1 MRIKTLLSRQGFPEL
16 VTASFVALLCIL
28 GVGFLQIPQLNK
40 FNSNKKTA
48 SLENLNREISSE
60 KLRLNLLRQLPSFG
74 FDNLIADWV
83 LINFLQYFGDDE
95 VREKTGYGVSPEYFE
110 VILARDPY
118 FLQAYLFLSSSTSL
132 YAGRPERAVALMEKG
147 LKSLT
152 PKVPQKSY
160 YVWRYKGI
168 DELLFLGDAQAAKQ
182 SFATAAVWA
191 SSYSDKESKQVAAIS
206 RRTAEFLASNPKS
219 KSAQIGAWT
228 MVLSNQVDAQTRNL
242 AIKRIE
248 ALGGKVFI
256 TPEGAVQV
264 RSPKED

>member
-1 MRIKTLLSRQGFPEL
+1 MGSQQNRDSVTTFL
-16 VTASFVALLCIL
+16 VAFLCIL
-28 GVGFLQIPQLNK
+28 GVGFLQVPQLNQLSASK
-40 FNSNKKTA
+40 ETA
-48 SLENLNREISSE
+48 SLETLNREIQLE
-60 KLRLNLLRQLPSFG
+60 KLRLNLLRQLPTFG

-95 VREKTGYGVSPEYFE
+95 VREKTGYGLSPEYFE
-110 VILARDPY
+110 VIIASDPY

-132 YAGRPERAVALMEKG
+132 YAGRPESSVALMEKG

-168 DELLFLGDAQAAKQ
+168 DELLFLGDAQAAKH

-191 SSYSDKESKQVAAIS
+191 SSYSDEESKQVAAIS
-206 RRTAEFLASNPKS
+206 QRTAEFLASNPKS

-228 MVLSNQVDAQTRNL
+228 MVLSNQIDAQTRNL

-248 ALGGKVFI
+248 ALGGKVFV
-256 TPEGAVQV
+256 TPQGGVQV